1 MESDE
6 KRLGSVS
13 NVLVEK
19 EDLVHGDLQVGGICD
34 CICCIPGWS
43 AAAESIAENVQH
55 RSYLLQPR
63 VHGRPVHRIGTS
75 RSWLHAHGAPYF
87 PRRAVARTGGCGSF

>member
-19 EDLVHGDLQVGGICD
+19 EDLVHGDLQVGGSCD
-34 CICCIPGWS
+34 CACCIRVECGRRIDCPKC
-43 AAAESIAENVQH
+43 AA
-55 RSYLLQPR
+55 
-63 VHGRPVHRIGTS
+63 
-75 RSWLHAHGAPYF
+75 
-87 PRRAVARTGGCGSF
+87 